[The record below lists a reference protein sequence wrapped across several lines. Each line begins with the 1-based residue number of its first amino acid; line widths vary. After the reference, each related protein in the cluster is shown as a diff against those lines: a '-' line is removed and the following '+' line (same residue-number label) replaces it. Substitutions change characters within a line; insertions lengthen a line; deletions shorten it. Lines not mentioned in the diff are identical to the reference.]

1 MPLAEITVGKVL
13 STLLSAG
20 IGATV
25 ASLATIAAF
34 SNRVVLLEAQ
44 MVTPADVKIIIDE
57 VTPWLRDKALIVDSI
72 DRLEMAQK
80 STEDSV
86 NELKVQQS
94 RIEVEI
100 ENVGDNVQ
108 SILSH
113 LEDR

>member
-1 MPLAEITVGKVL
+1 MPIAELTVGKVL

-34 SNRVVLLEAQ
+34 SNRMVLIEAQ
-44 MVTPADVKIIIDE
+44 IMTPTDVKQIIDE

-72 DRLEMAQK
+72 DRLQISQK
-80 STEDSV
+80 ATEDSV

-100 ENVGDNVQ
+100 ESVGEDVKR
-108 SILSH
+108 ILDH
-113 LEDR
+113 LE